1 MSDGGSRGSTQ
12 LSISLVRP
20 CPDGYTGIRR
30 AEIMLKV
37 EPANHPF
44 VVCMRHVIPGG
55 DDRSDSNAYLVPL
68 YVLEGLCLHLA
79 GISGAGEHIRSFDL
93 WTEGFNPV
101 WMEQFFNEMTH
112 YVKTPLRNYKFL

>member
-44 VVCMRHVIPGG
+44 VVPHIPLTAFYPRKPSTKLV
-55 DDRSDSNAYLVPL
+55 RSHICRTDIKP
-68 YVLEGLCLHLA
+68 GLNQA
-79 GISGAGEHIRSFDL
+79 
-93 WTEGFNPV
+93 
-101 WMEQFFNEMTH
+101 
-112 YVKTPLRNYKFL
+112 

>member
-12 LSISLVRP
+12 LSISLVKP
-20 CPDGYTGIRR
+20 CPDSYTGIRR

-55 DDRSDSNAYLVPL
+55 DDKSDFSAYFVPL
-68 YVLEGLCLHLA
+68 
-79 GISGAGEHIRSFDL
+79 
-93 WTEGFNPV
+93 
-101 WMEQFFNEMTH
+101 
-112 YVKTPLRNYKFL
+112 

>member
-12 LSISLVRP
+12 LSISLVKP
-20 CPDGYTGIRR
+20 CPDSYTGIRR

-55 DDRSDSNAYLVPL
+55 DDKSDFSAYFVPL
-68 YVLEGLCLHLA
+68 YILEGLCLHLA
-79 GISGAGEHIRSFDL
+79 GISGAGEHTFVRLISGRRDSAL
-93 WTEGFNPV
+93 CGWSNSS
-101 WMEQFFNEMTH
+101 M
-112 YVKTPLRNYKFL
+112 R

>member
-93 WTEGFNPV
+93 WTEGFNPCCR
-101 WMEQFFNEMTH
+101 ERE
-112 YVKTPLRNYKFL
+112 RRRERRRRAGC